1 MHSSLS
7 VRPLS
12 IPQLLHT
19 DLTTAS
25 TPSSSTLPAHNS
37 FNCRSLLLPI
47 YWHFVLITPVVLL
60 IFLLNR
66 MCVYIFH
73 WHLQFR
79 GIKMYFFLH
88 LQSHSSELSV
98 WKKKKSNTYVTF
110 LEVLLPLVCLHLVV
124 RLRQQMVTVA
134 NRWRLVDHP
143 QNTNKTCLSVQF

>member
-7 VRPLS
+7 VHPLCS

-19 DLTTAS
+19 DLTIAS
-25 TPSSSTLPAHNS
+25 TPSSSTLPTHNS
-37 FNCRSLLLPI
+37 FNCRSLLLPR
-47 YWHFVLITPVVLL
+47 YWHFVLIPPVVLL

-79 GIKMYFFLH
+79 GIKMYFF
-88 LQSHSSELSV
+88 ELAV
-98 WKKKKSNTYVTF
+98 AQFWTLCVKKKKSNTCVAF
-110 LEVLLPLVCLHLVV
+110 LEILLPLACLHLVV